1 MAARRLTDRIAR
13 RWASLPAALRIA
25 VLYVGA
31 RLVTTCFLLL
41 AARASAPGSRFGPD
55 ATLADLLAGWDGQWY
70 WLVAVSGYPSDPPVT
85 DGGLVGENAWAF
97 LPVYPAVAA
106 VVGAPLGSWVAG
118 ASIVSLVAGYGATY
132 VLYRL
137 LSERIGA
144 RAGLWAALLFAS
156 SPLAALFHVA
166 YAESLFLLLLFLA
179 LWQVQR
185 RRYAWL
191 YLLVPLMGFTRPGV
205 LAFSLFLAL
214 HGIHRWLI
222 RRQDPL
228 ASRDVVHIVATGLF
242 AAVIGFSW
250 IGIAALVTGLP
261 DAYLATELAWR
272 RVWVPDAEAGFVPF
286 EGFVQASVFW
296 AGQLG
301 LPPAAGVVTLVAAVA
316 GVALWLWRGRT
327 ARRLGVDLRLWSA
340 SYLLYLLAVFF
351 PQSST
356 FRLLVPLSPLWG
368 AVALPRSRVWRTAA
382 LGVCLAAQWWWIH
395 EMYALG
401 DAFWRVP

>member
-1 MAARRLTDRIAR
+1 MAERRLTTRIAG
-13 RWASLPAALRIA
+13 RWDALPAALRIG
-25 VLYVGA
+25 VLYIGA
-31 RLVTTCFLLL
+31 RLATTGLLLL
-41 AARASAPGSRFGPD
+41 AARASGPGSRFGAD
-55 ATLADLLAGWDGQWY
+55 ASLADLLAGWDAQWY
-70 WLVAVSGYPSDPPVT
+70 WLVAVSGYPTELPLT
-85 DGGLVGENAWAF
+85 DGGQVAENAWAF

-118 ASIVSLVAGYGATY
+118 ASAVSLVAGYGATY

-137 LSERIGA
+137 LRERIGA
-144 RAGLWAALLFAS
+144 RAALWAAVLFAS
-156 SPLAALFHVA
+156 SPLAALFHVG
-166 YAESLFLLLLFLA
+166 YAESLFLLLLLLA

-214 HGIHRWLI
+214 HGIHRWVI
-222 RRQDPL
+222 RRDAALPG
-228 ASRDVVHIVATGLF
+228 RDVVHIVATGLL
-242 AAVIGFSW
+242 AAVVGFSW
-250 IGIAALVTGLP
+250 IGIAALVTGRP

-272 RVWVPDAEAGFVPF
+272 RVWLPNAEAGFVPF
-286 EGFVQASVFW
+286 EGVVQASAFW
-296 AGQLG
+296 ASQLG
-301 LPPAAGVVTLVAAVA
+301 LPPAVGVVVFVAAVA
-316 GVALWLWRGRT
+316 GAALWLWRGRT

-356 FRLLVPLSPLWG
+356 FRLLLPLSPLWG
-368 AVALPRSRVWRTAA
+368 AVAVPRSWVWRIGA
-382 LGVCLAAQWWWIH
+382 LVVCLLAQGWWIH

-401 DAFWRVP
+401 DTFWRVP

>member
-1 MAARRLTDRIAR
+1 MAERRLTARIAR
-13 RWASLPAALRIA
+13 RWASLPAAVRVG
-25 VLYVGA
+25 VLYLGA
-31 RLVTTCFLLL
+31 RLVTTGFLLL
-41 AARASAPGSRFGPD
+41 AARASTAASRFGAD
-55 ATLADLLAGWDGQWY
+55 ATLADLLSGWDAQWY
-70 WLVAVSGYPSDPPVT
+70 WLVAVSGYPAELPMT
-85 DGGLVGENAWAF
+85 DVGQIAANPWAF
-97 LPVYPAVAA
+97 LPVYPVVAA

-118 ASIVSLVAGYGATY
+118 AAIVSLVAGYGATY

-144 RAGLWAALLFAS
+144 RAALWAAVLFAS
-156 SPLAALFHVA
+156 SPLAALFHVG

-214 HGIHRWLI
+214 HGIHRWMI
-222 RRQDPL
+222 RRKDPL
-228 ASRDVVHIVATGLF
+228 AGREVVHIVATGLL
-242 AAVIGFSW
+242 AAGVGFSW
-250 IGIAALVTGLP
+250 LGIAALATGRP
-261 DAYLATELAWR
+261 DAYLGTELAWR
-272 RVWVPDAEAGFVPF
+272 RIWLPDAEAAFLPF
-286 EGFVQASVFW
+286 EGFLQASGFW
-296 AGQLG
+296 ATQLG
-301 LPPAAGVVTLVAAVA
+301 LPVAAGVVVLVVAVVAA
-316 GVALWLWRGRT
+316 ALWLWRGRT

-368 AVALPRSRVWRTAA
+368 AVALPRSKAWRAGA
-382 LGVCLAAQWWWIH
+382 LVVCLIGQAWWIH

-401 DAFWRVP
+401 NTFWRVP